1 MTCSICSKN
10 NAAESGARSH
20 RQIRSSLRTMEQDSS
35 APCAGDGGA
44 SWARYMIEKEEYDL

>member
-1 MTCSICSKN
+1 MTCGICSKN